1 MAKKSAYACGDC
13 GFASPKWF
21 GKCPDCGSWSTQEIE
36 GGSDS
41 GGVEVLS
48 LASGGPEAPRIAAGV
63 AEVDRVLSGGFVAG
77 QVALLAGEPGIG
89 KSTLV
94 LQLIDGLIEAGRGA
108 LLVTGEESVPQVAL
122 RAERLGCR
130 TASLRAAATT
140 SVAAALAAA
149 RREKPDVLVVD
160 SIQTLFDP
168 ELDAAPG
175 SVTQVRGCAARL
187 VAYAKET
194 GVVVVIVGHVTKEG
208 AVAGPKTLE
217 HVVDTVLT
225 IEGERTGA
233 LRLLRAV
240 KNRFGSCEETGVF
253 SMTGSGLE
261 AVADPSSMLLADRG
275 PDGAPGSIVFP
286 RLEGKRPL
294 LVEIQALVAPSAL
307 VQPRRVVMGLESARL
322 SLLIGVLARRAGSAL
337 TTQDVFVSA
346 AGGIAVRE
354 PAVDLALCLALVS
367 AGSDVAIPRDV
378 VAVGEVGLGGE
389 LRRVPSIERRLT
401 EAARLGFRTA
411 IVPRSIDVEVAGIR
425 CHGAPDLRGAIE
437 HLLPRVSFAA

>member
-1 MAKKSAYACGDC
+1 MARSTTHACADC
-13 GFASPKWF
+13 GFSATKWF
-21 GKCPDCGSWSTQEIE
+21 GKCPDCGSWSTHEVSAGAE
-36 GGSDS
+36 G
-41 GGVEVLS
+41 VQVVS
-48 LASGGPEAPRIAAGV
+48 LAGGGPDAPRIPSGV
-63 AEVDRVLSGGFVAG
+63 AEIDRVLGGGFVAG
-77 QVALLAGEPGIG
+77 QVTLLAGEPGIG

-94 LQLIDGLIEAGRGA
+94 LQLIDALCAAGRSA
-108 LLVTGEESVPQVAL
+108 LLVTGEESVPQVSL
-122 RAERLGCR
+122 RAKRLGCNV
-130 TASLRAAATT
+130 ADLRAAATT
-140 SVAAALAAA
+140 SVIGALQAA
-149 RREKPDVLVVD
+149 RRESPEVLVVD

-175 SVTQVRGCAARL
+175 SVTQVRGCAGRL
-187 VAYAKET
+187 LSYAKET
-194 GVVVVIVGHVTKEG
+194 GVIVVIVGHVTKEG

-225 IEGERTGA
+225 IEGERTGV

-253 SMTGSGLE
+253 SMTGTGLE

-275 PDGAPGSIVFP
+275 AEGAPGSIVFP

-322 SLLIGVLARRAGSAL
+322 SLLIGVLARRAGAAL
-337 TTQDVFVSA
+337 TNQDVFVSA

-354 PAVDLALCLALVS
+354 PAVDLPLCLALVS
-367 AGSDVAIPRDV
+367 AASDKPIPRDV

-389 LRRVPSIERRLT
+389 LRRVPSIERRLA

-411 IVPRSIDVEVAGIR
+411 IVPKSVTARVDGIQ
-425 CHGAPDLRGAIE
+425 CHRVPDLASAIE
-437 HLLPRVSFAA
+437 HLVPRVSAA